1 MENNYLL
8 KHQQQP
14 SSSQF
19 YTMTQWPST
28 STGNILIQNRNS
40 SPIIEYTTR
49 GGNYYIPKAGHLIT
63 RQRKNLPTNPWPN
76 QAMPATVMAG
86 DPTQFQ
92 QELSRTMPRNMAPI
106 PPRLA
111 RVRSAEM
118 LGTQS
123 EPDLRPVASISAA
136 IPCDEENT
144 RWFVALFDYSPHMSP
159 NPNAQQDELFF
170 RKHQLIK
177 VCF

>member
-14 SSSQF
+14 FSTF
-19 YTMTQWPST
+19 NTTQWPST
-28 STGNILIQNRNS
+28 SRMGQNS
-40 SPIIEYTTR
+40 SPIIDYTTR
-49 GGNYYIPKAGHLIT
+49 GPNYYTTGHLMT
-63 RQRKNLPTNPWPN
+63 RQRKNLPTNPWLSST
-76 QAMPATVMAG
+76 QSTMATVMTGNSA
-86 DPTQFQ
+86 FQ
-92 QELSRTMPRNMAPI
+92 QQESRTMPRNAAPI

-111 RVRSAEM
+111 RVRSAEL

-123 EPDLRPVASISAA
+123 EPDLRPVASVLAGASSTN
-136 IPCDEENT
+136 DEENT

-159 NPNAQQDELFF
+159 NANAQQDELFF

-177 VCF
+177 VIFKLKNT